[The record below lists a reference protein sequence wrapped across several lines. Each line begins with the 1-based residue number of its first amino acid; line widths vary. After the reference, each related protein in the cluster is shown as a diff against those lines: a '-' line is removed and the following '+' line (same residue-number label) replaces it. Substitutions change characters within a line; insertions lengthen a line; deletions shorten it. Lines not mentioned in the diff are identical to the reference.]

1 MILKT
6 YNIYKVNIAVFTFFL
21 TVFPFVNKAIAA
33 QSLTFTPL
41 NDQRVLHQ
49 LLNLNG
55 INEQNSTF
63 EVAHTDLNEDGIEEI
78 VLKDTTNNC
87 AVTKSSCNYHI
98 LAKKSIGEFILLGKI
113 EAKKL
118 LIGQEYTHGVRNI
131 LIYDNDENDYKYKIY
146 AWNALKAQYNE
157 VDNR

>member
-21 TVFPFVNKAIAA
+21 AVFPFVNKAIAA

-49 LLNLNG
+49 LSNLSV
-55 INEQNSTF
+55 INAQNSTF
-63 EVAHTDLNEDGIEEI
+63 EIAHTDLNEDGIEEI

-87 AVTKSSCNYHI
+87 KYTKSICVYHI
-98 LAKKSIGEFILLGKI
+98 LGKKSINELILLGKI
-113 EAKKL
+113 EAKQL

-131 LIYDNDENDYKYKIY
+131 LIYNNDENDYKYKIY

-157 VDNR
+157 VDDR